1 MTESLNVYTECK
13 CENVSNKPRV
23 ICLPYRHDICRLYM
37 STLAGF
43 FNITG
48 RFNVSGGFKF
58 AEIITKK
65 NMSDICQC
73 CIYRFNAKIDH
84 LKISNASIS
93 NALKTKEMQRRILD

>member
-1 MTESLNVYTECK
+1 MTESLDVYTECK
-13 CENVSNKPRV
+13 CENVCNKPRV

-65 NMSDICQC
+65 MSDICQC
-73 CIYRFNAKIDH
+73 CIYRFNAEVDH

-93 NALKTKEMQRRILD
+93 NAEMQRRILD